1 MRVHIADLKLE
12 AGLHKT
18 VPLLS
23 ILEPVDFGGLTFH
36 FDHPFTGD
44 AEIWNTGDELLVRAR
59 IGGEALV
66 QCSRC
71 LTPFTLPVNARF
83 EEEFLEGEPEVDAD
97 DEELEDDRTV
107 TYFHGDAIDLTDAIR
122 DNVLLELPM
131 KPLCQEDC
139 KGLCPTCG
147 TNRNQSTCGCT
158 GEPTVIDPRL
168 AVFKDLLHKPD
179 SNE

>member
-1 MRVHIADLKLE
+1 MRVQIADLKLE
-12 AGLHKT
+12 TGLHKT
-18 VPLLS
+18 VPLLATV
-23 ILEPVDFGGLTFH
+23 EPVDFSGLTFH

-44 AEIWNTGDELLVRAR
+44 AEIWNTGDEFLVRAR

-71 LTPFTLPVNARF
+71 LTPFTLPVRVRF
-83 EEEFLEGEPEVDAD
+83 EEEFLEGEPPVDEAD
-97 DEELEDDRTV
+97 DDLEADCTV

-122 DNVLLELPM
+122 ENILLELPM

-147 TNRNQSTCGCT
+147 TNLNESTCGCADVT
-158 GEPTVIDPRL
+158 TVVDPRL
-168 AVFKDLLHKPD
+168 AVFKDLLRKPD
-179 SNE
+179 SKE